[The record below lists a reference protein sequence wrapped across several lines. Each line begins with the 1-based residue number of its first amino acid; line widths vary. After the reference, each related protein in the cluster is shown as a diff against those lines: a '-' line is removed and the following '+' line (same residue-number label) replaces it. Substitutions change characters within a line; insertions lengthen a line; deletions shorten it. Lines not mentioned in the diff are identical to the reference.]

1 MDKQDP
7 DVTDLE
13 IKARDAYRDSLAG
26 IDGATRSRLTQAR
39 HRALEELPKRRSTGW
54 RWVPAGVA
62 AAAAVVTVLLVVSPG
77 SGLDER
83 VVIVEAPDDL
93 EILLGEDELEMIDEL
108 EFYAWIDELDELQ
121 DGFLEDGVG

>member
-13 IKARDAYRDSLAG
+13 TKAREAYRDSVAG
-26 IDGATRSRLTQAR
+26 IDGATQSRLTQAR
-39 HRALEELPKRRSTGW
+39 HRALEELPKRRSAGW
-54 RWVPAGVA
+54 RWVPAGA
-62 AAAAVVTVLLVVSPG
+62 AAAAAIVMVLLVVSPD
-77 SGLDER
+77 SGLNER
-83 VVIVEAPDDL
+83 VANEALDDL
-93 EILLGEDELEMIDEL
+93 EILLGEDEIEMIDEL